1 MYSASYINNV
11 GSLRPD
17 NWLVSPQLTLG
28 GTMKVWLKGQDED
41 EFREHFAI
49 YLSTTGDFLDA
60 GGNLLSTVDTL
71 VRETETTNQYQEYTA
86 DLSAYNGKGYIAIR
100 HFNCQDEFYLV
111 VDDFGLYDDN
121 AGGAWTTLSN
131 ASPTGTTLTN
141 LT

>member
-1 MYSASYINNV
+1 MYSASYIKNV

-60 GGNLLSTVDTL
+60 G
-71 VRETETTNQYQEYTA
+71 
-86 DLSAYNGKGYIAIR
+86 DLPVLMSLDGPDKVCGIY
-100 HFNCQDEFYLV
+100 
-111 VDDFGLYDDN
+111 
-121 AGGAWTTLSN
+121 
-131 ASPTGTTLTN
+131 
-141 LT
+141 